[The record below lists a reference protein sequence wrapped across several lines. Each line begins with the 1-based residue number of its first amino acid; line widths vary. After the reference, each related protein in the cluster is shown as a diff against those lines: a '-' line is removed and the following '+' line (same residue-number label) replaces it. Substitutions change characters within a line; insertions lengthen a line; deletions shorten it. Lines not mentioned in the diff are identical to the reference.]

1 LYNPG
6 SKSAGFNFFKSICER
21 IHKLFR
27 AINMKFYINKADWEK
42 FLSQILRSYRIYA
55 PQWVS
60 DDLAYQVLA
69 PENINKVIY
78 GTYRPVQPFKTF
90 FSLPQEKVTEVTPQ
104 VQKMMVLEVKNC
116 DLKALSV
123 MDKIF
128 LEGDF
133 IDPFYRERREKT
145 LIISSDCYQPKDT
158 CFCALL
164 DNNPFPE
171 RGFDLN
177 LSPVDI
183 GFLLEVG
190 SSKGESFIAPIRE
203 DLKEAPSDLME
214 KREKKRK
221 GARDRVVEINSKFK
235 TRSPFPS
242 IVREQYVS
250 PVWEEVTKTCVECGA
265 CTNICPSCYCFLLVD
280 TRDEG
285 KFPKVKFWDSC
296 QHTGFGRVA
305 AGINPRAK
313 LYERLRNR
321 YLCKYEYRPENF
333 GIVACTGCGRCVE
346 ACQGKID
353 KREVIKKLSEKG
365 EK

>member
-1 LYNPG
+1 M
-6 SKSAGFNFFKSICER
+6 
-21 IHKLFR
+21 
-27 AINMKFYINKADWEK
+27 NMKFYINIADWEK
-42 FLSQILRSYRIYA
+42 FLGQILKTYRIYA
-55 PQWVS
+55 PQEVS
-60 DDLAYQVLA
+60 GNLAYQVLT
-69 PENINKVIY
+69 PENVNKAIY
-78 GTYRPVQPFKTF
+78 GTYRAVQPFKTF
-90 FSLPQEKVTEVTPQ
+90 FCLPQEKVTEVTPHPE
-104 VQKMMVLEVKNC
+104 KTIVLGVKNC
-116 DLKALSV
+116 DLKAIQVL
-123 MDKIF
+123 DKIF

-133 IDPFYRERREKT
+133 VDPFYRERREKT
-145 LIISSDCYQPKDT
+145 LIVSSDCYQPKDT
-158 CFCALL
+158 CFCTLL

-177 LSPVDI
+177 LSPIDN

-190 SSKGESFIAPIRE
+190 SPKGEGFIASIKE
-203 DLKEAPSDLME
+203 DLKDTTSDLME

-221 GARDRVVEINSKFK
+221 QAKEKVVEINREFK
-235 TRSPFPS
+235 TRRPFPS
-242 IVREQYVS
+242 IVKEEYAS
-250 PVWEEVTKTCVECGA
+250 PVWEEVAKTCVECGA

-280 TRDEG
+280 TEDGG

-296 QHTGFGRVA
+296 QHTGFARVA

-353 KREVIKKLSEKG
+353 KREVIKKLEEGRVHSDYFG
-365 EK
+365 V

>member
-1 LYNPG
+1 M
-6 SKSAGFNFFKSICER
+6 R
-21 IHKLFR
+21 
-27 AINMKFYINKADWEK
+27 FYINRADWEK
-42 FLSQILRSYRIYA
+42 FLGQISKTYRIYA
-55 PQWVS
+55 PQEVTNE
-60 DDLAYQVLA
+60 LAYQLLA
-69 PENINKVIY
+69 QENVNNTIY
-78 GTYRPVQPFKTF
+78 STYRAVQPLKTF
-90 FSLPQEKVTEVTPQ
+90 FCLPQEKVTEVTPQ
-104 VQKMMVLEVKNC
+104 AEKTIVLGVKNC
-116 DLKALSV
+116 DLKALQV
-123 MDKIF
+123 LDKIF

-133 IDPFYRERREKT
+133 VEPFYKDRRDKT

-158 CFCALL
+158 CFCTLL

-171 RGFDLN
+171 EGFDLN
-177 LSPVDI
+177 VSPTDD

-190 SSKGESFIAPIRE
+190 SSKGESFIASIKE
-203 DLKEAPSDLME
+203 DLKEATSDLIE

-221 GARDRVVEINSKFK
+221 VAKEKVIEINREFK
-235 TRSPFPS
+235 TERPFPT
-242 IVREQYVS
+242 VVKEEYAS
-250 PVWEEVTKTCVECGA
+250 PVWEEVAKTCVECGA

-280 TRDEG
+280 TKDEG

-296 QHTGFGRVA
+296 QHSGFARVA

-353 KREVIKKLSEKG
+353 KREVIKKLEEKIG
-365 EK
+365 ET

>member
-1 LYNPG
+1 
-6 SKSAGFNFFKSICER
+6 
-21 IHKLFR
+21 
-27 AINMKFYINKADWEK
+27 MKFYINRTDWEK
-42 FLSQILRSYRIYA
+42 FLAQISKTYRIYA
-55 PQWVS
+55 PQEVAG
-60 DDLAYQVLA
+60 DLAYQLLA
-69 PENINKVIY
+69 PENVNKTIY
-78 GTYRPVQPFKTF
+78 GTYRAVQPLKTF
-90 FSLPQEKVTEVTPQ
+90 FSLPQEKVTESTPQ
-104 VQKMMVLEVKNC
+104 PDKMIVLGVKNC
-116 DLKALSV
+116 DLKAISV

-133 IDPFYRERREKT
+133 VDPFYRERRENT

-171 RGFDLN
+171 GGFDIN
-177 LSPVDI
+177 LSPIDN

-190 SSKGESFIAPIRE
+190 SPKGESFIAPIRE
-203 DLKEAPSDLME
+203 DLKEATSDLIE

-221 GARDRVVEINSKFK
+221 EAKEIVIEKNKEFK
-235 TRSPFPS
+235 TGRPFPT
-242 IVREQYVS
+242 VVKEEYAS
-250 PVWEEVTKTCVECGA
+250 PEWEEAAKTCVECGA

-280 TRDEG
+280 TKDED

-296 QHTGFGRVA
+296 QHTGFARVA

-353 KREVIKKLSEKG
+353 KREVIKKLDERSG

>member
-1 LYNPG
+1 
-6 SKSAGFNFFKSICER
+6 
-21 IHKLFR
+21 
-27 AINMKFYINKADWEK
+27 MKFYINKVDWEK
-42 FLSQILRSYRIYA
+42 FLEQISKTYRIYA
-55 PQWVS
+55 PQEVYDELS
-60 DDLAYQVLA
+60 YQLLS
-69 PENINKVIY
+69 PENVNNTTY
-78 GTYRPVQPFKTF
+78 GTYRAVQPLKIF
-90 FSLPQEKVTEVTPQ
+90 FSLPQEKVTAVTSQPE
-104 VQKMMVLEVKNC
+104 KTIVLGVKNC
-116 DLKALSV
+116 DLKALQV
-123 MDKIF
+123 LDKIF

-133 IDPFYRERREKT
+133 VDPFYRERRENT

-158 CFCALL
+158 CFCTLL

-171 RGFDLN
+171 EGFDLN
-177 LSPVDI
+177 VSPIDN

-190 SSKGESFIAPIRE
+190 SPKGESFIASIRE
-203 DLKEAPSDLME
+203 DLKEATSDLME
-214 KREKKRK
+214 KRERKRK
-221 GARDRVVEINSKFK
+221 EAKKRVVEVNREFK
-235 TRSPFPS
+235 TKRPFS
-242 IVREQYVS
+242 VIVKDEYAS

-280 TRDEG
+280 TKDEG

-296 QHTGFGRVA
+296 QHTGFARVA
-305 AGINPRAK
+305 ADVNPRAK

-353 KREVIKKLSEKG
+353 KREVIKKLSEKE

>member
-1 LYNPG
+1 
-6 SKSAGFNFFKSICER
+6 
-21 IHKLFR
+21 
-27 AINMKFYINKADWEK
+27 MKFYINREDWER
-42 FLSQILRSYRIYA
+42 FLGQISKTYHICA
-55 PQWVS
+55 PQEVYGELS
-60 DDLAYQVLA
+60 YQLLA
-69 PENINKVIY
+69 PENVSKTIY
-78 GTYRPVQPFKTF
+78 DTYRAVQPLKTF
-90 FSLPQEKVTEVTPQ
+90 FSLPQEKVTEVTP
-104 VQKMMVLEVKNC
+104 KPEKTIVLGVKNC
-116 DLKALSV
+116 DLKAIQVL
-123 MDKIF
+123 DKIF

-133 IDPFYRERREKT
+133 VDPFYRDRREKT

-158 CFCALL
+158 CFCTLL

-177 LSPVDI
+177 LSPVDN

-190 SSKGESFIAPIRE
+190 SPKGEGFIASIKE
-203 DLKEAPSDLME
+203 DLKDITSDLME

-221 GARDRVVEINSKFK
+221 QAKERVVEINREFK
-235 TRSPFPS
+235 TRRPFPS
-242 IVREQYVS
+242 IVKEGYVS
-250 PVWEEVTKTCVECGA
+250 SVWEEVTKTCVECGA

-280 TRDEG
+280 TEEGG

-296 QHTGFGRVA
+296 QHTGFARVA